1 MTLTQSF
8 SFMQKGYSRSIEN
21 NLGAYLEIGQSRGLS
36 KNQLVRDKNF
46 DGDVLEFLSDANT
59 RDECL
64 SWCFEIQKQ
73 KSEYI
78 LRVMEEPDIDA
89 LIPMIGDAV
98 NRGRKYSLHLLKYLE
113 GEIIDTTTISSIFF
127 DAQES
132 QCSVLFHELNLR
144 VRMPSESSLVR
155 DSMEKII
162 ERYLAC

>member
-1 MTLTQSF
+1 MTLTQPF

-21 NLGAYLEIGQSRGLS
+21 NLGVYFEIGQSRGLS
-36 KNQLVRDKNF
+36 KNMLVRDKNF

-78 LRVMEEPDIDA
+78 FRVMEEPDIDA
-89 LIPMIGDAV
+89 LIPMIGDTV
-98 NRGRKYSLHLLKYLE
+98 HKGGYSLHLLKYLE

-127 DAQES
+127 DAQKS
-132 QCSVLFHELNLR
+132 QCSALFHELNLR